1 MEIDFFLNEEKY
13 IQDLFR
19 KKGKRRK
26 GMEAEDKIA
35 LSQKEDKEKKFK
47 DYEMVITKNFKNTM
61 QIFKRNVK
69 EINWEKQTKLIYLVT
84 IDES

>member
-1 MEIDFFLNEEKY
+1 
-13 IQDLFR
+13 
-19 KKGKRRK
+19 
-26 GMEAEDKIA
+26 MEAEDKIA

-84 IDES
+84 LDES

>member
-1 MEIDFFLNEEKY
+1 
-13 IQDLFR
+13 
-19 KKGKRRK
+19 
-26 GMEAEDKIA
+26 MEAEDKIA

-47 DYEMVITKNFKNTM
+47 DYEQVITKNFKNTM

-84 IDES
+84 LDESQQDKLMSEELQETHKTSENFQ

>member
-1 MEIDFFLNEEKY
+1 
-13 IQDLFR
+13 
-19 KKGKRRK
+19 
-26 GMEAEDKIA
+26 MEAEDKIA

-47 DYEMVITKNFKNTM
+47 DYEQVITKNFKNTM

-84 IDES
+84 LDESQQDKLMSKELQETHKTSENFQ

>member
-1 MEIDFFLNEEKY
+1 
-13 IQDLFR
+13 
-19 KKGKRRK
+19 
-26 GMEAEDKIA
+26 MEAEDKIA

-47 DYEMVITKNFKNTM
+47 DYEQVITKNFKNTM

-84 IDES
+84 LDESQQDKLMSKELQETHKTSENF